1 MFSLL
6 GYLIIA
12 IFASV
17 IVGIVIGFIKASN
30 KPNNRIV
37 FRVMIAVTSVFA
49 LIVSVFAFTV
59 TNGFSGII
67 FESKSSIENNAGQ
80 LIDASIVSAI
90 VDDQYFDSN
99 ECGLKKNGINYFISY
114 KFATDSGEKK
124 FTVDLNNKDIL
135 VDDSANTAGKAFT
148 YSSCVLEQISSID
161 EFMNSYY
168 NKLSN
173 FVAEEPK
180 KIFSDID
187 NDGQNEYLIFVTDYM
202 DKLFA
207 DSANELINCFES
219 TSICVF
225 ADYDNASESL
235 IVHSIPIQVSPYAVT
250 NVVFDNGMLN
260 FLYSSNGNTLAYRK
274 VVGESAYAS
283 DKIVYDTSFLQRMCF
298 RYSKYLEDAGYTD
311 IHFAISD
318 FSDSVGEDIIC
329 CFSDGKRYIVEV
341 LTLFK
346 SQLRKIYSNSSEDGA
361 IYVLNKDSLY
371 HIYRYYQG
379 ISESDYTQTYNY
391 ELIRFDQNY
400 KKVVVESDSANIKL
414 SEGGEAS
421 NDFLVNVKDYLSDSF
436 VCYDPYYLTGYYIMS
451 DNLNTNIDDSI
462 DYDYQ
467 TKFLSISNC
476 NTSKTGVVKLN
487 DVKSWLNFRNG
498 PSTEYKRILI
508 NPSNKKSYVKQVHN
522 SIVTVVEPYNTG
534 DKKNPIWLKV
544 RISYNGYV
552 LEGFSTQ
559 KYIEISGI
567 KRINVGDRFTV
578 AVDTNDTGLLFK
590 CNDTS
595 VAEIDSRTGKITAK
609 KAGMV
614 LITVTSDSGLEDSC
628 LIEIDE

>member
-1 MFSLL
+1 MFSVL

-30 KPNNRIV
+30 KPNNRTV

-67 FESKSSIENNAGQ
+67 FESKSSIGNNAGQ

-148 YSSCVLEQISSID
+148 YSSCVLKQISSID

-436 VCYDPYYLTGYYIMS
+436 VCYDPYYLTGYHIMS
-451 DNLNTNIDDSI
+451 DNLNTNTDETI

-467 TKFLSISNC
+467 TKYLSISNC

-508 NPSNKKSYVKQVHN
+508 NPNNKKSYVKQVHN

-544 RISYNGYV
+544 RISYNGYG
-552 LEGFSTQ
+552 LEGFSSQ

-578 AVDTNDTGLLFK
+578 AVDTNDTGLLWK
-590 CNDTS
+590 CNDTL
-595 VAEIDSRTGKITAK
+595 VAEIDSKTGEIRAK
-609 KAGMV
+609 KSGMV

>member
-1 MFSLL
+1 MFSVL

-467 TKFLSISNC
+467 TKYLSISNC

-508 NPSNKKSYVKQVHN
+508 NPNNKKSYVKQVHN

-567 KRINVGDRFTV
+567 KHIDVGDKFNVT
-578 AVDTNDTGLLFK
+578 VDTNDTGVLFK

>member
-30 KPNNRIV
+30 KPNNRTV

-595 VAEIDSRTGKITAK
+595 VAEIDSKTGEIRAK
-609 KAGMV
+609 KSGMV

>member
-1 MFSLL
+1 MFSVL

-467 TKFLSISNC
+467 TKYLSISNC

-508 NPSNKKSYVKQVHN
+508 NPNNKKSYVKQVHN

-544 RISYNGYV
+544 RISYNGYG
-552 LEGFSTQ
+552 LEGFSSQ

-578 AVDTNDTGLLFK
+578 TVDTNDTGLLWK

-595 VAEIDSRTGKITAK
+595 VAEIGSKTGEIRAK
-609 KAGMV
+609 KSGMV

>member
-400 KKVVVESDSANIKL
+400 KRVVVESDSANIKL

-567 KRINVGDRFTV
+567 KHIDVGDKFNVT
-578 AVDTNDTGLLFK
+578 VDTNDTGVLFK

-595 VAEIDSRTGKITAK
+595 VAEIDSKTGEIRAK
-609 KAGMV
+609 KSGMV

>member
-400 KKVVVESDSANIKL
+400 KRVVVESDSANIKL

-567 KRINVGDRFTV
+567 KHIDVGDKFNVT
-578 AVDTNDTGLLFK
+578 VDTNDTGVLFK

-595 VAEIDSRTGKITAK
+595 VAEIDSKTGEIRAK
-609 KAGMV
+609 KSGMV

-628 LIEIDE
+628 LIKID

>member
-1 MFSLL
+1 MFSVL

-30 KPNNRIV
+30 KPNNRTV

-135 VDDSANTAGKAFT
+135 VDDSANTAGKAFA

-283 DKIVYDTSFLQRMCF
+283 DKFVYDTSFLQRMCF

-436 VCYDPYYLTGYYIMS
+436 VCYDPYYLTGYHIMS
-451 DNLNTNIDDSI
+451 DNLNTNTDETF

-467 TKFLSISNC
+467 TKYLSISNC

-508 NPSNKKSYVKQVHN
+508 NPNNKKSYVKQVHN

-552 LEGFSTQ
+552 LEGFSSQ

-578 AVDTNDTGLLFK
+578 AVDTNDTGLLWK

-595 VAEIDSRTGKITAK
+595 VAEIDSKTGEIRAK
-609 KAGMV
+609 KSGMV

>member
-467 TKFLSISNC
+467 TKYLSISNC

>member
-1 MFSLL
+1 MFSVL

-114 KFATDSGEKK
+114 KFATDSVEKK

-467 TKFLSISNC
+467 TKYLSISNC

-508 NPSNKKSYVKQVHN
+508 NPNNKKSYVKQVHN

-567 KRINVGDRFTV
+567 KHIDVGDKFNVT
-578 AVDTNDTGLLFK
+578 VDTNDTGVLFK

-595 VAEIDSRTGKITAK
+595 VAEIDSKTGEIRAK
-609 KAGMV
+609 KSGMV

>member
-467 TKFLSISNC
+467 TKYLSISNC

-508 NPSNKKSYVKQVHN
+508 NPNNKKSYVKQVHN

-567 KRINVGDRFTV
+567 KHIDVGDKFNVT
-578 AVDTNDTGLLFK
+578 VDTNDTGVLFK

-628 LIEIDE
+628 LIKIDE

>member
-1 MFSLL
+1 MFSVL

-187 NDGQNEYLIFVTDYM
+187 NDGQLE
-202 DKLFA
+202 
-207 DSANELINCFES
+207 
-219 TSICVF
+219 
-225 ADYDNASESL
+225 
-235 IVHSIPIQVSPYAVT
+235 
-250 NVVFDNGMLN
+250 
-260 FLYSSNGNTLAYRK
+260 K
-274 VVGESAYAS
+274 V
-283 DKIVYDTSFLQRMCF
+283 I
-298 RYSKYLEDAGYTD
+298 
-311 IHFAISD
+311 
-318 FSDSVGEDIIC
+318 
-329 CFSDGKRYIVEV
+329 DGKTINYQV
-341 LTLFK
+341 
-346 SQLRKIYSNSSEDGA
+346 RK
-361 IYVLNKDSLY
+361 
-371 HIYRYYQG
+371 
-379 ISESDYTQTYNY
+379 
-391 ELIRFDQNY
+391 
-400 KKVVVESDSANIKL
+400 
-414 SEGGEAS
+414 
-421 NDFLVNVKDYLSDSF
+421 
-436 VCYDPYYLTGYYIMS
+436 
-451 DNLNTNIDDSI
+451 
-462 DYDYQ
+462 
-467 TKFLSISNC
+467 
-476 NTSKTGVVKLN
+476 
-487 DVKSWLNFRNG
+487 
-498 PSTEYKRILI
+498 
-508 NPSNKKSYVKQVHN
+508 
-522 SIVTVVEPYNTG
+522 
-534 DKKNPIWLKV
+534 
-544 RISYNGYV
+544 
-552 LEGFSTQ
+552 
-559 KYIEISGI
+559 
-567 KRINVGDRFTV
+567 
-578 AVDTNDTGLLFK
+578 
-590 CNDTS
+590 
-595 VAEIDSRTGKITAK
+595 
-609 KAGMV
+609 
-614 LITVTSDSGLEDSC
+614 
-628 LIEIDE
+628 

>member
-467 TKFLSISNC
+467 TKYLSISNC

-508 NPSNKKSYVKQVHN
+508 NPNNKKSYVKQVHN

-578 AVDTNDTGLLFK
+578 AVDTNDTGLLWK

-595 VAEIDSRTGKITAK
+595 VAEIDSKTGEIRAK

-628 LIEIDE
+628 LIKIDE

>member
-1 MFSLL
+1 MFSVL

-12 IFASV
+12 IFTG
-17 IVGIVIGFIKASN
+17 IIIGIVIGFIKASKN
-30 KPNNRIV
+30 PNNRTV

-49 LIVSVFAFTV
+49 VVVSAFAFTV
-59 TNGFSGII
+59 TNGFSGVF
-67 FESKSSIENNAGQ
+67 FESKSSIENKAGQ

-90 VDDQYFDSN
+90 VDEQYFDSN
-99 ECGLKKNGINYFISY
+99 ECGLNKNGSNYFISY
-114 KFATDSGEKK
+114 KFATDSGEQS
-124 FTVDLNNKDIL
+124 FTVDLNKKGVF
-135 VDDSANTAGKAFT
+135 VDNSASTDGKAFV
-148 YSSCVLEQISSID
+148 YSSCVLEQIDSAD
-161 EFMNSYY
+161 DFMNSYY

-173 FVAEEPK
+173 FVAEEPR

-187 NDGQNEYLIFVTDYM
+187 NDGQNEYLIFVTNYM
-202 DKLFA
+202 DKLIA
-207 DSANELINCFES
+207 SSESELANCFKS
-219 TSICVF
+219 TNICIF
-225 ADYDNASESL
+225 ADYDNVSDNL
-235 IVHSIPIQVSPYAVT
+235 VVHSIPVQISPYSVT
-250 NVVFDNGMLN
+250 NVVFDNGMLS
-260 FLYSSNGNTLAYRK
+260 FLYNLNGNTLAYRK
-274 VVGESAYAS
+274 VVGESAYAA
-283 DKIVYDTSFLQRMCF
+283 DKITYDTSFLRKMCF
-298 RYSKYLEDAGYTD
+298 RYSKFLEDSGYTD

-318 FSDSVGEDIIC
+318 FSDSTGEDVIC
-329 CFSDGKRYIVEV
+329 CYSDGNKYIVEV
-341 LTLFK
+341 LTLFN
-346 SQLRKIYSNSSEDGA
+346 SRLRKVYSNSSEDGA
-361 IYVLNKDSLY
+361 VYVLNKDSLY

-379 ISESDYTQTYNY
+379 ISKSDYTQNYNY
-391 ELIRFDQNY
+391 ELIRFDRNY

-421 NDFLVNVKDYLSDSF
+421 NDFLVNVNNYLADSF

-467 TKFLSISNC
+467 TKYLSISNC

-567 KRINVGDRFTV
+567 KHIDVGDKFNVT
-578 AVDTNDTGLLFK
+578 VDTNDTGVLFK

-614 LITVTSDSGLEDSC
+614 LITVTSDLGLEDSC
-628 LIEIDE
+628 LIKIDE